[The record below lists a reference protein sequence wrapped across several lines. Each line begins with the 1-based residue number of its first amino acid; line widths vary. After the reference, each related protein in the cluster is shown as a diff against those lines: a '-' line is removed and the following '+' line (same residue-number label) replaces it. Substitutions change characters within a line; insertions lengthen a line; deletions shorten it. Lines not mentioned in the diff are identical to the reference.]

1 MKTRKNRAYD
11 LFKRYEKNPILTA
24 GDWPYRVNA
33 VFNPGAILHD
43 NHFLLLV
50 RVEEMTGFSHLTVA
64 RSGDGKTGWTI
75 DNKPTFMPE
84 PDIYPEEVW
93 GVEDPRL
100 VFLEEKKEYAITYT
114 AFSQQGPLVSLAVTR
129 DFETFHKKGAILY
142 PDNKDASLFPKRFG
156 DRWALLHR
164 PTMTGAGSHIWLSYS
179 PDLKHWG
186 DHKMVITTRS
196 GGWWDNHKI
205 GIGPQPIETPDGWL
219 VIYHGVRKTAS
230 NRLYRVGLA
239 LLDLE
244 DPSQMIRRCN
254 TWILGPRES
263 YECIG
268 DVPYVTFP
276 CGVIVEPKTN
286 ELYLYYGAADMSV
299 ALATASLKDVLDYL
313 KKCPTS

>member
-1 MKTRKNRAYD
+1 MKTQNNRGYD
-11 LFKRYEKNPILTA
+11 LFKRYKKNPILTA

-50 RVEEMTGFSHLTVA
+50 RVEELTGLSHLTVA
-64 RSGDGKTGWTI
+64 RSADGKTGWNI
-75 DNKPTFMPE
+75 DKKPTFMPE
-84 PDIYPEEVW
+84 PNAYPEEVW

-100 VFLEEKKEYAITYT
+100 VFLGEIKEYAVTYT
-114 AFSQQGPLVSLAVTR
+114 AFSQLGPLVSLALTR
-129 DFETFHKKGAILY
+129 DFITFNKQGSILY

-164 PTMTGAGSHIWLSYS
+164 PTMIGTGSHIWLSYS

-186 DHKMVITTRS
+186 DHNMVIATRS

-205 GIGPQPIETPDGWL
+205 GIGPQPIETPEGWL
-219 VIYHGVRKTAS
+219 IIYHGVRKTAS
-230 NRLYRVGLA
+230 SWLYRVGLA

-244 DPSQMIRRCN
+244 DPSRVIRRGDS
-254 TWILGPRES
+254 WILGPRES

-276 CGVIVEPKTN
+276 CGVILEPKTN

-313 KKCPTS
+313 QKCPVS